1 MEKLLIERGWIH
13 GFLGCC
19 AM

>member
-1 MEKLLIERGWIH
+1 MEYQSIIH

-19 AM
+19 TM